1 MTLSPRREALAL
13 RIYNHCVPL
22 EWDCTHADVADAL
35 GVGVRLVV
43 AVCRDKGWNQRL
55 RVTKPY
61 SNSCRREDAINAHDL
76 PRML

>member
-1 MTLSPRREALAL
+1 MTLSPRSEALAL

-55 RVTKPY
+55 RVSVKN
-61 SNSCRREDAINAHDL
+61 SNTRREDAINAHDL
-76 PRML
+76 RRLV

>member
-1 MTLSPRREALAL
+1 MTLSPRSEALAL

-35 GVGVRLVV
+35 GVSVGRVRS
-43 AVCRDKGWNQRL
+43 VCKVKGWNQRL

-61 SNSCRREDAINAHDL
+61 SNSSRREDAINAHDL
-76 PRML
+76 RRLV